1 METKANT
8 ALIGAFTLVVLA
20 LGFVFIYWLARGSD
34 QGATAPLAV
43 VFEDP
48 VTGLSVGSQV
58 LFNGI
63 KVGDVKTLELDP
75 ENPKVVVA
83 GLAVEPL
90 RSIKADTQVTLGFQ
104 GLTGVGYV
112 EMAGGSPGAPPIWES
127 MPEPTITAARSSM
140 QDLLAGART
149 ILARTDET
157 LQSLEKVVS
166 DNTDDIAKAVND
178 VQTFTGALAA
188 NADNV
193 EALLENVS
201 AAASGIAEA
210 TAKLDGIVQKS
221 EALLTSVDP
230 EQVRSTLGNVLT
242 MTDNLA
248 QQSQNL
254 SGIVQRAEAIT
265 TDIQG
270 FSKTL
275 PALGARTEALV
286 AAIDPATVGSTLE
299 RLSQIAAA
307 VDPEQV
313 RTTVA
318 GVSSLAEVLQG
329 NQENIGSI
337 VTQMTALSR
346 DLAGFATNLPA
357 VGEKASTLLAAINPE
372 QVGKTLD
379 NLNQFSTALAGSADD
394 IDAIVADAR
403 AVSGRFNTL
412 STRAESLMAKLDS
425 MAGAGSGGIM
435 EDAKATLAAVRE
447 AADSFNAQVTVLG
460 SGLGDFSDRGL
471 RDVQSLVSEGQ
482 KTISRLDRVISD
494 LEQNPSGFLL
504 GGERVPEY
512 GGRRR

>member
-1 METKANT
+1 
-8 ALIGAFTLVVLA
+8 
-20 LGFVFIYWLARGSD
+20 
-34 QGATAPLAV
+34 
-43 VFEDP
+43 
-48 VTGLSVGSQV
+48 
-58 LFNGI
+58 
-63 KVGDVKTLELDP
+63 
-75 ENPKVVVA
+75 
-83 GLAVEPL
+83 
-90 RSIKADTQVTLGFQ
+90 
-104 GLTGVGYV
+104 
-112 EMAGGSPGAPPIWES
+112 
-127 MPEPTITAARSSM
+127 
-140 QDLLAGART
+140 
-149 ILARTDET
+149 
-157 LQSLEKVVS
+157 
-166 DNTDDIAKAVND
+166 
-178 VQTFTGALAA
+178 
-188 NADNV
+188 
-193 EALLENVS
+193 
-201 AAASGIAEA
+201 
-210 TAKLDGIVQKS
+210 
-221 EALLTSVDP
+221 
-230 EQVRSTLGNVLT
+230 
-242 MTDNLA
+242 
-248 QQSQNL
+248 
-254 SGIVQRAEAIT
+254 
-265 TDIQG
+265 
-270 FSKTL
+270 
-275 PALGARTEALV
+275 
-286 AAIDPATVGSTLE
+286 
-299 RLSQIAAA
+299 
-307 VDPEQV
+307 
-313 RTTVA
+313 VA